1 MEEENQVQQVAI
13 KKKTSETRKSSAS
26 SNDERSKES

>member
-1 MEEENQVQQVAI
+1 MEEENQMQQVAI
-13 KKKTSETRKSSAS
+13 KKTSETRKSSAS